1 MGEEG
6 ARATAAW
13 GEPPWR
19 TEVRPD
25 PEPLPTHCDVVV
37 VGAGF
42 TGLAAAGA
50 LAEGGA
56 RVAVLEADRIGSGA
70 SGHTGGI
77 ALEGT
82 HAGALPG
89 MERCLAQLAERTRAL
104 GIDCALEE
112 AVCLEL
118 AHREPGA
125 RSAAGLH
132 WSDDGRVLVAVGE
145 EPCSLLDP
153 GRLLSGLARAARES
167 GASLHERAPVV
178 PLRLGDGAL
187 AVDSAQ
193 GRVTASAVV
202 VAANAWAPELVP
214 LSPEPVAAL
223 NVALCTVPLA
233 PEALADLGLPPS
245 SAFYTAD
252 LPYLW
257 GRAAT
262 DGRFLVGGGLVP
274 ASPGELRTPP
284 AGAVDERLDALAR
297 RVRGLH
303 PALAEVAFE
312 ARWAGPL
319 SLLRGRPPFL
329 GRHPDDPR
337 VLVAGGYTGH
347 GVSASLVAGEWLAR
361 AILHDE
367 PLPDWGALDPTP

>member
-1 MGEEG
+1 MGEE
-6 ARATAAW
+6 APRATGAW
-13 GEPPWR
+13 GAPPWR
-19 TEVRPD
+19 ARARPD
-25 PEPLPTHCDVVV
+25 AAPPPARCDVAV

-42 TGLAAAGA
+42 TGLAAAHA
-50 LAEGGA
+50 LAEDGA
-56 RVAVLEADRIGSGA
+56 RVAVFEADRMGGGA
-70 SGHTGGI
+70 SGHTGGL

-82 HAGALPG
+82 HVGALPG
-89 MERCLAQLAERTRAL
+89 MERCLERLAERTRAL
-104 GIDCALEE
+104 GIDCGLEE
-112 AVCLEL
+112 SGCLEL

-125 RSAAGLH
+125 HAASGLR
-132 WSDDGRVLVAVGE
+132 WSDDGRALVPVGE
-145 EPCSLLDP
+145 EPGSVLDP
-153 GRLLSGLARAARES
+153 GQLLTGLARAAQER
-167 GASLHERAPVV
+167 GASLHERAAVA
-178 PLRLGDGAL
+178 PLRLGEDTL
-187 AVDSAQ
+187 AVDSER

-202 VAANAWAPELVP
+202 VAANAWAPGLVP

-223 NVALCTVPLA
+223 TVALCTAPLA
-233 PEALADLGLPPS
+233 PDALADLGLPPPR
-245 SAFYTAD
+245 AFYTLD

-257 GRAAT
+257 GRTAA
-262 DGRFLVGGGLVP
+262 DRRFLVGGGLVTP
-274 ASPGELRTPP
+274 SPGELRTPP

-312 ARWAGPL
+312 GRWAGPL
-319 SLLRGRPPFL
+319 SLLHGRPPFL

-367 PLPDWGALDPTP
+367 PLPHWGALAPS